1 MFTLPSDE
9 SPGHYDVHA
18 YLQPHGISLYSWK
31 LIEKDEYAKKSNI
44 NKRKLFLEWKR
55 IIILSE
61 DHFII

>member
-18 YLQPHGISLYSWK
+18 YLQSHSISLYSWK
-31 LIEKDEYAKKSNI
+31 LIKKDEYAKKSNI
-44 NKRKLFLEWKR
+44 NKRKLRLEGKR
-55 IIILSE
+55 IIMLSD